1 MDLDENDILF
11 TNKFIRQPNVQDEI
25 EDLSSEFRRFYKKEQ
40 EKQDERIL
48 RESLERS
55 SLRSII
61 LDEETDSNNLLNTN
75 KFDNNIQET
84 MNIQR
89 TKREI
94 KTYVSVDS
102 RDRDKLLYLK
112 PNNFKI
118 FLGRTFYNVKTIRL
132 ASIEFP
138 NTNAVINANNN
149 KIYWTNQEDID
160 EDIVDNIIKDY
171 PVYEI
176 EVPTGSYVAPR
187 LQSQI
192 SSTMSLVKRQN
203 KTGEFHF
210 FSTTL
215 DINTDIVQFTSLI
228 QKELP
233 NNPFT
238 IIGSDTE
245 VRVSAPG
252 HGYNTGQIIYI
263 TGAKT
268 LAGIPSETLNA
279 AHEITVINSNV
290 FSFEVNIKA
299 AENSIGGGNTVRSG
313 RLAPFKLLYGEYT
326 NTIAPNLGYPLENS
340 SQRNRVSIQRIE
352 NIYQVRVTTREPH
365 GFENSYTYINQPCTL
380 TGTGTSLNGTRVI
393 TDIVDQYTFLI
404 QVSLN
409 QLLNT
414 SVFNTGTI
422 TFPTV
427 DGQTFNISTLTNFG
441 TSTLLIIT
449 HTKHN
454 YTWLDK
460 GLNLSLFE
468 TNMMPDIN
476 TEHQIYGILSPNEV
490 IIGGFVLQDSGNYA
504 LYQGGY
510 IPTYKP
516 IETTVLSII
525 GVNIGAFTT
534 FECDRAHN
542 FRVGDKIRFYNILTI
557 PTVLETVYE
566 VYTIP
571 SSTQFTINLS
581 TTSYQLNPNS
591 KVGSGTIAIYYP
603 YHGFN
608 TITSITN
615 NTNLSGF
622 FDGTYVVETRF
633 NHGLSAGDKVS
644 FSKTNCVPLIDK
656 KYEIGET
663 QYQVQSVLSSD
674 TFVINASEDNLGN
687 TVELTT
693 IGTEGILGL
702 NQDLYIYGETS
713 VGGISKNDIN
723 GKKYNVREV
732 LDEHSFTVDVNGI
745 ALSLEQGGTD
755 IYISSLLH
763 GYNGVQ
769 QNTKNSIVNR
779 SINLEGE
786 NYAFLCCPQ
795 LATMMNTGKVKDIF
809 ARILLDQSPG
819 YVVFS
824 YLSNPKEFDTV
835 PLDKLSDL
843 EFSVV
848 NYDNSLYDF
857 SDLDFSFVLEIT
869 EVIDTT
875 ENFNYSS
882 KRGITN
888 N

>member
-1 MDLDENDILF
+1 
-11 TNKFIRQPNVQDEI
+11 
-25 EDLSSEFRRFYKKEQ
+25 
-40 EKQDERIL
+40 
-48 RESLERS
+48 
-55 SLRSII
+55 
-61 LDEETDSNNLLNTN
+61 
-75 KFDNNIQET
+75 
-84 MNIQR
+84 
-89 TKREI
+89 
-94 KTYVSVDS
+94 
-102 RDRDKLLYLK
+102 
-112 PNNFKI
+112 
-118 FLGRTFYNVKTIRL
+118 
-132 ASIEFP
+132 
-138 NTNAVINANNN
+138 
-149 KIYWTNQEDID
+149 
-160 EDIVDNIIKDY
+160 
-171 PVYEI
+171 
-176 EVPTGSYVAPR
+176 
-187 LQSQI
+187 
-192 SSTMSLVKRQN
+192 
-203 KTGEFHF
+203 
-210 FSTTL
+210 
-215 DINTDIVQFTSLI
+215 
-228 QKELP
+228 
-233 NNPFT
+233 
-238 IIGSDTE
+238 
-245 VRVSAPG
+245 
-252 HGYNTGQIIYI
+252 
-263 TGAKT
+263 
-268 LAGIPSETLNA
+268 
-279 AHEITVINSNV
+279 
-290 FSFEVNIKA
+290 
-299 AENSIGGGNTVRSG
+299 
-313 RLAPFKLLYGEYT
+313 
-326 NTIAPNLGYPLENS
+326 
-340 SQRNRVSIQRIE
+340 
-352 NIYQVRVTTREPH
+352 
-365 GFENSYTYINQPCTL
+365 
-380 TGTGTSLNGTRVI
+380 
-393 TDIVDQYTFLI
+393 
-404 QVSLN
+404 VSLN